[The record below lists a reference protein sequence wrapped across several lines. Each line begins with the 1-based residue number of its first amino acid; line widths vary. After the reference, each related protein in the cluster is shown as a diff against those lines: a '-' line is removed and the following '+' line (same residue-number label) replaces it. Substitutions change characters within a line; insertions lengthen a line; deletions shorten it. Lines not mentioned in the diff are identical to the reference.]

1 MEKRVTLRDIAKV
14 TGLHFTTVGL
24 ALRRSPRI
32 NATTAAMV
40 QAAAQRLG
48 YQQDAMLSALST
60 YRHHQTRKPAGVL
73 AYITTYPP
81 AEVKTNLMEQQMIAA
96 ASARARALGFAIEL
110 FQINAPGMSA
120 ARLSRIL
127 HTRGI
132 QGVMLA
138 PLVPLPGPMP
148 DLDWANF
155 SAIAVGYSIANLRI
169 HRTCAHYAHNIR
181 MAMRI
186 LRERGYRRIGLIVQY
201 EIFER
206 SMGIVPGTYL
216 AQQYLLPPE
225 DRVIP
230 LITPKLTR
238 ASLRRWLQ
246 QQRVDCIMLSMNPQE
261 MLGWLGELDCVVP
274 DQIGVCHTALLEA
287 KDGIAG
293 IDNQVGLLG
302 EAAVNAVVAM
312 LQQNERGLPV
322 HPHTTNIEGR
332 WIEGT
337 TVRSTLTSRH
347 ESVT

>member
-1 MEKRVTLRDIAKV
+1 MEKRVTLRDIAEA
-14 TGLHFTTVGL
+14 TGVHFTTVGL
-24 ALRRSPRI
+24 ALRHSPRI
-32 NATTAAMV
+32 KAATAAKV
-40 QAAAQRLG
+40 QAAARRLG

-60 YRHHQTRKPAGVL
+60 YRHRQTRKLAGVL
-73 AYITTYPP
+73 AYVTTYPP
-81 AEVKTNLMEQQMIAA
+81 AAVKTNLMEQQMIAA
-96 ASARARALGFAIEL
+96 ASARARDLGFALEL
-110 FQINAPGMSA
+110 FQINASGMTA

-127 HTRGI
+127 RTRGI

-148 DLDWANF
+148 DLDWPAF
-155 SAIAVGYSIANLRI
+155 SAVAVGYSIANLRV

-225 DRVIP
+225 DRVVP
-230 LITPKLTR
+230 LIAPKLTKT
-238 ASLRRWLQ
+238 SLHRWLR
-246 QQRVDCIMLSMNPQE
+246 QQRIDCIMLSMDPE
-261 MLGWLGELDCVVP
+261 ILLGWLDELGCDVP
-274 DQIGVCHTALLEA
+274 GKIGVCHTALLEA
-287 KDGIAG
+287 RNGVAG

-312 LQQNERGLPV
+312 LQHNERGLPI

-332 WIEGT
+332 WVEGN
-337 TVRSTLTSRH
+337 TVRIIG
-347 ESVT
+347 